1 MFKKSYTWFTLVEM
15 LIVIVIIGILAAA
28 LIPRLTGAQWQ
39 ARDTARLAD
48 LNQIGS
54 ALAIY
59 SADNGGY
66 PNVIGSVS
74 VVLSGLVNDGYIKSL
89 PKDPQ
94 NSNRTTICGDYNDP
108 GSYDGTWWEYIYAQI
123 TNAFVLSANT
133 EVTKKGNWIPSLN
146 SANTWCIQD
155 SYNLQKVTK
164 WISDFA
170 KDINWTKETIY
181 IYAN

>member
-66 PNVIGSVS
+66 PSSAIVGESVS
-74 VVLSGLVNDGYIKSL
+74 SALSWLVNDGYIKSL

-94 NSNRTTICGDYNDP
+94 NGNLTTFCQNPNNYG
-108 GSYDGTWWEYIYAQI
+108 GGTGGQYLYMRIN
-123 TNAFVLSANT
+123 NAFALSANT
-133 EVTKKGNWIPSLN
+133 EVTKKGNWIPATSW
-146 SANTWCIQD
+146 SWCILYSD
-155 SYNLQKVTK
+155 NLQKVTK
-164 WISDFA
+164 QITDFA
-170 KDINWTKETIY
+170 WQINGTAETIY

>member
-66 PNVIGSVS
+66 PSSATAGESVS
-74 VVLSGLVNDGYIKSL
+74 SALSWLVNDGYIKSL

-94 NSNRTTICGDYNDP
+94 NGNLTTFCQNPNNYG
-108 GSYDGTWWEYIYAQI
+108 GGTGGQYLYMRIN
-123 TNAFVLSANT
+123 NAFALSANT
-133 EVTKKGNWIPSLN
+133 EVTKKGNWIPSD
-146 SANTWCIQD
+146 SSWTWCITTSSTLKNITDKITSFQ
-155 SYNLQKVTK
+155 SQ
-164 WISDFA
+164 
-170 KDINWTKETIY
+170 INGQAETIY

>member
-66 PNVIGSVS
+66 PAGNGSVTT
-74 VVLSGLVNDGYIKSL
+74 VLSWLVDDGYIKSL

-94 NSNRTTICGDYNDP
+94 NTNRTTICGAPDATTYNW
-108 GSYDGTWWEYIYAQI
+108 SWWQYIYAQI

-133 EVTKKGNWIPSLN
+133 EVTKKGNWIPSEDS
-146 SANTWCIQD
+146 SATWCIQN

-170 KDINWTKETIY
+170 KDIKWTAETIY

>member
-66 PNVIGSVS
+66 PSSATAGESVS
-74 VVLSGLVNDGYIKSL
+74 SALSWLVNDGYIKSL

-94 NSNRTTICGDYNDP
+94 NGNLTTFCQNPNNYG
-108 GSYDGTWWEYIYAQI
+108 GGTGGQYLYMRIN
-123 TNAFVLSANT
+123 NAFALSANT
-133 EVTKKGNWIPSLN
+133 EVTKKGNWIPST
-146 SANTWCIQD
+146 SGSWCITNNN
-155 SYNLQKVTK
+155 NLKSITDQITAFQNQ
-164 WISDFA
+164 I
-170 KDINWTKETIY
+170 IWTAETIY

>member
-66 PNVIGSVS
+66 PSGNGSVTS
-74 VVLSGLVNDGYIKSL
+74 ILSWLVNDGYIKSL

-94 NSNRTTICGDYNDP
+94 KTNTTTICEP
-108 GSYDGTWWEYIYAQI
+108 SAGSWWEYIYAQI
-123 TNAFVLSANT
+123 KNAFVLSANT
-133 EVTKKGNWIPSLN
+133 EVTKKGNWIPSTAPW
-146 SANTWCIQD
+146 SGCIVPSTD
-155 SYNLQKVTK
+155 NLQRITK

-170 KDINWTKETIY
+170 PQINGTIETIY